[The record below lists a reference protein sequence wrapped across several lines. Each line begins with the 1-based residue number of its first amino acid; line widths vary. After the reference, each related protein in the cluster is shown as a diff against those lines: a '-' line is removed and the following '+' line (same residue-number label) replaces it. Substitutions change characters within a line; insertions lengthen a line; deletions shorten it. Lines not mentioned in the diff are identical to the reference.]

1 MSIFNKF
8 FTKFAY
14 KFPKGYP
21 DINDEQDVIL
31 LENILSNFLK
41 ENIVFENFNKVPTQT
56 TAEGID
62 ILKKSFNLEDSDF
75 IGKSGKTFYI
85 YVPKI
90 QRKEIYDKILDL
102 EGFEDVEQNKVRYKN
117 ESTFFIKPK
126 DSSESYNI
134 KPQNV
139 GVKGDYEYSINEL
152 LEDVKKGL
160 NNHPS
165 LSQIQKEYL
174 IQYLT
179 NEIDLTPDQTQE
191 VISDGN
197 FLNQVQKNFSEIS
210 GVIYYVEN
218 ILKEP
223 TSKIEFPIR
232 GNEPLVDSYVIKPD
246 GSRIRV
252 SSKAKSGGNI
262 IKPEG
267 LLKASEDT
275 DYMFDDG
282 DKEEI
287 LNIINDYSALEA
299 SLKLSKYGDEKIQQY
314 KSQIE
319 SARETDPKLK
329 QPQNRQLHYDFEREL
344 IRQINSKFNFSDIFN
359 DLLDVIYVK
368 TSTSKK
374 TGIPKYSVVNPG
386 SYRVVLQS
394 KNTNNPTRA
403 LERIGFQMRG

>member
-1 MSIFNKF
+1 MDVLEKF
-8 FTKFAY
+8 LYSVAY

-21 DINDEQDVIL
+21 DMKDSSDVEL
-31 LENILSNFLK
+31 LYKLLNEVIDLK
-41 ENIVFENFNKVPTQT
+41 EAPTQISI
-56 TAEGID
+56 EGIET
-62 ILKKSFNLEDSDF
+62 LKKSFNLEDSDF
-75 IGKSGKTFYI
+75 KEKSSKTFYV
-85 YVPKI
+85 YVPSS
-90 QRKEIYDKILDL
+90 QRKETYSKILDL
-102 EGFEDVEQNKVRYKN
+102 DGFDNVEQNKVRYKN
-117 ESTFFIKPK
+117 ETTFFIKPK

-139 GVKGDYEYSINEL
+139 GVKGDYEYSISEL

-160 NNHPS
+160 NSHPS
-165 LSQIQKEYL
+165 LSQLQKEYL

-179 NEIDLTPDQTQE
+179 NEIDLTPEQTQE
-191 VISDGN
+191 IVSDKN

-232 GNEPLVDSYVIKPD
+232 GNEPLVDSYIIKPD
-246 GSRIRV
+246 GSRIRI

-262 IKPEG
+262 VKPEG
-267 LLKASEDT
+267 LLKSAEDA
-275 DYMFDDG
+275 DYMFNDN

-287 LNIINDYSALEA
+287 LNIINDYSTLEA
-299 SLKLSKYGDEKIQQY
+299 DLMLAKYGDEKIQQY

-319 SARETDPKLK
+319 AAKKTDPKLK

-344 IRQINSKFNFSDIFN
+344 IRQINSQFDFSDIFN
-359 DLLDVIYVK
+359 DLLDVVYVK
-368 TSTSKK
+368 TSTNQR
-374 TGIPKYSVVNPG
+374 TGSPTYSIVDPG
-386 SYRVVLQS
+386 NYRVVLQS
-394 KNTNNPTRA
+394 KNTNNPVRP